1 VNVLTPA
8 RAARAEQ
15 LVLSLDGF
23 EGPLDLLLDLARAQK
38 VDLSRISILALVEQY
53 LAVIEGARR
62 IRLELAA
69 DWLVMAA
76 WLAWL
81 KSRLL
86 IPDDEADDDTIED
99 ATDRLAARLAE
110 LERIRALGAWLDA
123 RPTLGRDVFRRGA
136 PESFVVADR
145 TGLRLDIPSLLG
157 GYLAAVRRV
166 AATRV
171 WRPARHEF
179 WTVAAALD
187 RLERML
193 GAGPGWTDLAALLP
207 PDPRPDPTVRNAA
220 LASTFLAALEL
231 ARRGACQ
238 LSQTDA
244 FAPVLLRPAPRSAH
258 P

>member
-1 VNVLTPA
+1 MNILAPD

-23 EGPLDLLLDLARAQK
+23 EGPLDLLLDLALAQK
-38 VDLSRISILALVEQY
+38 VDLSRIPILALVQLF

-86 IPDDEADDDTIED
+86 LPDDHEPGEQVED
-99 ATDRLAARLAE
+99 ATDRLAQRLAE
-110 LERIRALGAWLDA
+110 LERIRALSQWLDA
-123 RPTLGRDVFRRGA
+123 RPVLGRDVFRRA
-136 PESFVVADR
+136 TPESFVVADR
-145 TGLRLDIPSLLG
+145 SGFRLDLPGLLG
-157 GYLAAVRRV
+157 GYLSAARRV
-166 AATRV
+166 AASRA
-171 WRPARHEF
+171 WRPARREF

-193 GAGPGWTDLAALLP
+193 GLEPGWTDLSALLP
-207 PDPRPDPTVRNAA
+207 DDPSDPVARTAA
-220 LASTFLAALEL
+220 VASTLLAALEL
-231 ARRGACQ
+231 ARRGACELDQ
-238 LSQTDA
+238 A
-244 FAPVLLRPAPRSAH
+244 APFAPVMLRHAR
-258 P
+258 

>member
-1 VNVLTPA
+1 MNILAPD

-38 VDLSRISILALVEQY
+38 VDLSRISILALVEQF

-86 IPDDEADDDTIED
+86 LPDDHEPGEQVED
-99 ATDRLAARLAE
+99 ATDRLAERLAE
-110 LERIRALGAWLDA
+110 LERIRALAHWLDC
-123 RPTLGRDVFRRGA
+123 RPVLGRDVFRRAA

-145 TGLRLDIPSLLG
+145 SGLRLDLPGLLG
-157 GYLAAVRRV
+157 GYLSAACRV
-166 AATRV
+166 AANRL
-171 WRPARHEF
+171 WRPARREF

-193 GAGPGWTDLAALLP
+193 GLEPGWTDLSALLP
-207 PDPRPDPTVRNAA
+207 RDPLDPVARTAA
-220 LASTFLAALEL
+220 VASTLVAALEL
-231 ARRGACQ
+231 ARRGACELDQ
-238 LSQTDA
+238 A
-244 FAPVLLRPAPRSAH
+244 APFAPVMLRHAR
-258 P
+258 